1 MNALLVP
8 VEEDVFSLYSGCLGG
23 IDGEIIYDY
32 WKNGKDTEFP
42 HDEFN
47 CALLMESDLYSFAH
61 RTTPDVKS
69 LSIISIEVRK
79 NEFQLLDINGQVIYK
94 TRHFK
99 GLDVEALK
107 KAIYEYLDMNFII
120 SYPSDTIR
128 LNGGKVVS
136 FEEFKKII
144 RDEQSVFFETEEIFT
159 EKDKEDLYKLLSKRL
174 NSTNTLAD
182 LKKVYRLL
190 MLEYHPDT
198 TVHEPQKALYCS
210 QVLNRLYSDLSKKY
224 QR

>member
-1 MNALLVP
+1 MNTLLVP
-8 VEEDVFSLYSGCLGG
+8 IEEDIFSLNSGCLGG
-23 IDGEIIYDY
+23 IDGEIIYNY
-32 WKNGKDTEFP
+32 WKNSKDTEFP
-42 HDEFN
+42 HDEFH
-47 CALLMESDLYSFAH
+47 CVLQMEADLYSFAH
-61 RTTPDVKS
+61 RTAPDAKS
-69 LSIISIEVRK
+69 LKIISIEVK
-79 NEFQLLDINGQVIYK
+79 NKEFQLLDINGEIIYK
-94 TRHFK
+94 TRDFK

-120 SYPSDTIR
+120 SYQSDTIR

-144 RDEQSVFFETEEIFT
+144 RDEQGIFFQAEEIFT
-159 EKDKEDLYKLLSKRL
+159 EKDKEGLYRLLSNRL

-198 TVHEPQKALYCS
+198 TEYEAQKALYCS
-210 QVLNRLYSDLSKKY
+210 QVLNRLYSDLTKKY
-224 QR
+224 Q

>member
-8 VEEDVFSLYSGCLGG
+8 VEEEVFELYSGCLGG
-23 IDGEIIYDY
+23 IDGEVVYDY

-42 HDEFN
+42 HDEFH
-47 CALLMESDLYSFAH
+47 CVLQMEADLYSFAH
-61 RTTPDVKS
+61 RSTPDAKS
-69 LSIISIEVRK
+69 LKIISIEVK
-79 NEFQLLDINGQVIYK
+79 KKEFQLLDINGQVIYK

-120 SYPSDTIR
+120 SYQSDTIR
-128 LNGGKVVS
+128 LNNGQNVS
-136 FEEFKKII
+136 FEEFKRII
-144 RDEQSVFFETEEIFT
+144 RDEQGVFFEMEEIFT
-159 EKDKEDLYKLLSKRL
+159 ESDKQKLYDILSKSL
-174 NSTNTLAD
+174 NNTNTLAD

-198 TVHEPQKALYCS
+198 TEHEQKKALYCS

-224 QR
+224 RS